1 MKILKDKNICDISGF
16 QAIGI
21 SCGIKKGQKKDLSI
35 LYSQYPAVAAATFTT
50 NKVKAAPVLV
60 SMEHIQSE
68 STRAVVINSGN
79 ANACTGQKGI
89 EDAVAMTVKTA
100 KCLGLNPEEVLVA
113 STGIIGVPLPMD
125 RIEKGI
131 QTACSSLSSGG
142 EDGAAEAIMTTDTFP
157 KKITVET
164 TIGNKPVQ
172 ISGIAKGSGMI
183 HPNMATMLAFIVTDA
198 NITKTML
205 TKALRDSIQ
214 NSYNMV
220 SVDGDTSTNDTVI
233 ALANGAAENPLIK
246 DDEEDYD
253 AFKNA
258 FDFVNQE
265 LAKMIAKDGEGAT
278 KLIEVSV
285 SHANSETDAKIC
297 AKAVISSS
305 LVKAA
310 FFGSDANW
318 GRILCAMG
326 YSGANFDPE
335 KIDIS
340 FQSRAGTIQLVE
352 KGMGIPFSEEKALKI
367 LKEDHIIVLI
377 DLKDGKYHASA
388 WGCDLSYEYVKING
402 CYRT

>member
-1 MKILKDKNICDISGF
+1 MKILKDKNICDINGF

-35 LYSQYPAVAAATFTT
+35 LYSQYPATAAAVFTT

-60 SMEHIQSE
+60 SMKHIESE
-68 STRAVVINSGN
+68 CTRAVVINSGN
-79 ANACTGQKGI
+79 ANACTGQKGF
-89 EDAVAMTVKTA
+89 EDAVTMAVKTA
-100 KCLGLNPEEVLVA
+100 KCLSINPEEVLVA

-131 QTACSSLSSGG
+131 ETACSALCSGG

-164 TIGNKPVQ
+164 IIGNKPVQ

-198 NITKTML
+198 NIAKPML
-205 TKALRDSIQ
+205 AKALRESVQD
-214 NSYNMV
+214 SYNMI
-220 SVDGDTSTNDTVI
+220 SVDGDTSTNDMVI
-233 ALANGAAENPLIK
+233 ALANGTAGNPFIK
-246 DDEEDYD
+246 EDGEDYET
-253 AFKNA
+253 FKKA

-285 SHANSETDAKIC
+285 SHAASKEDAKTC
-297 AKAVISSS
+297 AKSVISSN
-305 LVKAA
+305 LVKTA

-335 KIDIS
+335 KVDIS
-340 FQSRAGTIQLVE
+340 FQSHAGIIQVVE
-352 KGMGIPFSEEKALKI
+352 NGMGVPFSEEEALKI

-377 DLKDGKYHASA
+377 DLKDGKYHAAA